1 MSGCS
6 SYNGNWTAKVGSYIS
21 TFQINGDT
29 GFFCYSKGSLTKID
43 KIDFSGSV
51 ITSKK
56 GSTEISAIQYA
67 RDGVRGEI
75 DNFVLEGDIFYRDND
90 LHMASAYCRKVLR

>member
-1 MSGCS
+1 M
-6 SYNGNWTAKVGSYIS
+6 
-21 TFQINGDT
+21 
-29 GFFCYSKGSLTKID
+29 TKIED
-43 KIDFSGSV
+43 IRYGSGV
-51 ITSKK
+51 IHSKK
-56 GSTEISAIQYA
+56 GDVKYSDIQYA